1 MMQRE
6 GNIFGKYSSKVKKV
20 NIPVPSF
27 EYVHKSLFSDHLGSP
42 TAGFMIGRD
51 RIIEK
56 LKNWLVKEKTS
67 GGSYLIT
74 GYRGMGKTSF
84 VDRVLYELVGEP
96 SIWCNILGLILF
108 LGIAFCVSKLYSI
121 ETDNL
126 DIKYIIGGCGCG
138 LFLYIL
144 CKQYYLKEVFVK
156 TMYRIHAGIKY
167 IVIDKNIT
175 PLGMVKA
182 MKLMWCGLSSKE
194 WDRIDHLIYG
204 ANEKNKR
211 YSHICVRVNL
221 GQEILDERSILCV
234 LTSELYNKYKSY
246 VLSPIANVEMWAVNI
261 LVISFA
267 SFLFFPR
274 WKLIE
279 GIRGTILELFNI
291 DIVLEIGIIVF
302 LFILL
307 SWRQI
312 GILYS
317 LSILRKRIDAELI
330 SSQGIGVKYQQA
342 TIGRNLEFNYPI
354 ANIRDIESRLIH
366 ILDRVH
372 RFPVHPTFYFVF
384 DELDKIETPLKL
396 DDEMPEFSNEKYL
409 NSGGTSRK
417 RKFMVMHLLANMKYF
432 TNTAKAKFI
441 FIAGREMYDG
451 YLADLTDRE
460 SAISSLFNGIIY
472 VESFCKN
479 EKSEKDVMYNAETFI
494 TRQIIPRK
502 YIEERIMSRYI
513 ECKITGADYTN
524 MDINLKL
531 YYEYLTTA
539 YTKNIM
545 RLDIP
550 QEDKN
555 LLLRDARTCIDKAIG
570 LLYHFTVYLYHVSN
584 GSPKKMRLTF
594 ENLVRPIRNRKEFQ
608 FNHEWDKHKP
618 LDGDDLDIYI
628 PEKCKYLLSFGEKEQ
643 RVIGFIHY
651 ISFPVNQII
660 TDANQFGDKLLVA
673 ASFLINHLY
682 KYHSGGFSWRNIE
695 QTPELL
701 EVYKIPEFRG
711 FINSILSYLIQTHI
725 IQIPCGLYQF
735 KFRKQIS
742 EEISLASK
750 VSEEI
755 SAIFNFTLDESQAVK
770 RHYLEMVSKYQQ
782 LHKDNQ
788 IVSPHAEAG
797 VHHIL
802 ADLYMA
808 DEEYNQAICEY
819 QTALKILKT
828 EDADNN
834 DPHKAT
840 FTLAYIRNMLK
851 LGTAFEK
858 RRTFDSAYNTYNEII
873 ARIIRFREFD
883 EQGFGLEY
891 EEKPKK
897 HWPYSESILYY
908 KNRYYSNDS
917 RKVLPNYY
925 NPQNYVNLKYRT
937 KGKYLISDFAH
948 KMTPNKHSVIQ
959 RLAMLEDTRIVYQAL
974 LAKLFINEK
983 IELGGITRSNL
994 DVIEGE
1000 YQYISLTT
1008 NEKEKF
1014 LISSDFFRRLGD
1026 IMFYK
1031 NGLIGFNY
1039 KRKNGDN
1046 EKKHEE
1052 LEETLVDSLY
1062 YWAFNMKTELQDFC
1076 GEKQCYE
1083 YFPELYKYC
1092 NGANKSLLM
1101 GLQKIGNNSDVQI
1114 RNLFEQFWKDKD
1126 KEETAAE
1133 TGSQECVSRT
1143 IKPVLKKLFNEFW
1156 VEETRRKRLE
1166 RLPLGDII
1174 KCNEK
1179 RKVMWEKNKTLPCY
1193 ACKYYNRSLR
1203 ITMRNLF
1210 DVDTESMDKGAKTES
1225 KTINVLRQI
1234 VMGGSAKSMRQNYM
1248 IQLAEVLDCLGNTT
1262 LSCSVLEKD
1271 KISNEFLCK
1280 FLHDVHEIND
1290 KLDKPKNENNFML
1303 LRYPID
1309 IDRLSKLET
1318 SILYY
1323 WEASV
1328 CFRYGKEQKKA
1339 AGSMK
1344 KVLRVIQ
1351 NYLRVNEKVE
1361 KHSGVV
1367 EAKVV
1372 IGEHLNEIKNRIV
1385 KQCLLCLFSHYNY
1398 INMVEIQRLKWVFY
1412 TQMYENISMS
1422 RLTLF
1427 PDVEEIMLIYYELLK
1442 LCIIDDTNID
1452 KTIDYLR
1459 DTRKLIVAYS
1469 RDHLSRI
1476 SYTWNSIEERNK
1488 DFNERLIGI
1497 YNNISL
1503 TSLRHENTKYERI
1516 LSLRMKALLNQHILG
1531 LIIPEL
1537 KDGQYMVNNNP
1548 KIFMAFKKALTNIH
1562 MDTIQSDAEWKKYF
1576 PDVTFS
1582 KIPDPKYNQISDRLN
1597 TLEFLIKDSMYCMT
1611 KILETLSPY
1620 TSTTL
1625 FTHSFIG
1632 GIYQTLNQWNYL
1644 FNALFHYYRY
1654 FDLASPLPTLIKNE
1668 SIELEHYFARYD
1680 DETMEVCHHS
1690 CKDNCSKYSNVE
1702 SAKYYGTGMK
1712 SNMAWQSECP
1722 NYRALCSVKGNKFEM
1737 DKIVLGSLFTQN
1749 EIKEI
1754 SSIYRKVWQ
1763 CHNIS
1768 DRFFDS
1774 VLQTITKPNI
1784 QYTLT
1789 NYSGELAV
1797 KSYRSALGTHREGRA
1812 YKEMISRMFYLDDDL
1827 KNDTI
1832 QFDLAIERFK
1842 INSDYID
1849 KCIEQIICTLSES
1862 LYDIENFCM
1871 DNETR
1876 TTLGR
1881 RFPDLF
1887 WNVYN
1892 EEKSDY
1898 S

>member
-1 MMQRE
+1 MQRE
-6 GNIFGKYSSKVKKV
+6 GNIFGKYSSKVKRI

-27 EYVHKSLFSDHLGSP
+27 EYVHKSLFSDHFGSP

-56 LKNWLVKEKTS
+56 LKNWLVKEKTY

-108 LGIAFCVSKLYSI
+108 IGIVFCMSKFTN
-121 ETDNL
+121 ETG
-126 DIKYIIGGCGCG
+126 IRYIIGGCGCG
-138 LFLYIL
+138 LFLLIL

-167 IVIDKNIT
+167 IVLDKNIT

-182 MKLMWCGLSSKE
+182 MKQMWCGLTSKE

-267 SFLFFPR
+267 SFWFFPHCE
-274 WKLIE
+274 KVLPE
-279 GIRGTILELFNI
+279 ALETILEFFNI
-291 DIVLEIGIIVF
+291 NAVLKIGILVI

-312 GILYS
+312 GILCS
-317 LSILRKRIDAELI
+317 LSTLRKRIDAELK

-342 TIGRNLEFNYPI
+342 TLGGNLEFNYPI

-372 RFPVHPTFYFVF
+372 RSPVHPTFYFVF
-384 DELDKIETPLKL
+384 DELDKIESPLKL

-494 TRQIIPRK
+494 ARQIIPRK

-513 ECKITGADYTN
+513 ECKITGVDYTN

-545 RLDIP
+545 RLDMP

-555 LLLRDARTCIDKAIG
+555 LLLRDARTCIDKTIG

-594 ENLVRPIRNRKEFQ
+594 ENLVRPIRNRKEFR
-608 FNHEWDKHKP
+608 FNREWDKHKP

-788 IVSPHAEAG
+788 IVPPHAEAG

-819 QTALKILKT
+819 QTALKVLKT

-873 ARIIRFREFD
+873 ARIIRFREFNELD
-883 EQGFGLEY
+883 FGLEY

-897 HWPYSESILYY
+897 HWPYSEPILYY

-925 NPQNYVNLKYRT
+925 NSQNYVNLKYRT

-948 KMTPNKHSVIQ
+948 KITPNKHSVIQ

-1039 KRKNGDN
+1039 ERSEGNKGNSNKDLN
-1046 EKKHEE
+1046 EK
-1052 LEETLVDSLY
+1052 LIDSLY
-1062 YWAFNMKTELQDFC
+1062 YWAFNLKTELQDFC
-1076 GEKQCYE
+1076 GKNGCYE
-1083 YFPELYKYC
+1083 HFPMLYKYC
-1092 NGANKSLLM
+1092 KEIDYSHIQE
-1101 GLQKIGNNSDVQI
+1101 LQKHNKFADKTTQPTSGEKNKVIID
-1114 RNLFEQFWKDKD
+1114 LFKKFW
-1126 KEETAAE
+1126 E
-1133 TGSQECVSRT
+1133 
-1143 IKPVLKKLFNEFW
+1143 
-1156 VEETRRKRLE
+1156 EETRVKRLN
-1166 RLPLGDII
+1166 RLPLKDI
-1174 KCNEK
+1174 KECNEK
-1179 RKVMWEKNKTLPCY
+1179 RKVMWKRNKTLPCY

-1203 ITMRNLF
+1203 ITMHNLF
-1210 DVDTESMDKGAKTES
+1210 GVDTEGVCNGEKTES

-1262 LSCSVLEKD
+1262 LSCSVLENDQITK
-1271 KISNEFLCK
+1271 EFLSK
-1280 FLHDVHEIND
+1280 FLHDVHEVND
-1290 KLDKPKNENNFML
+1290 KLDKSKSENDFML
-1303 LRYPID
+1303 LRYPMD
-1309 IDRLSKLET
+1309 KLTKLET
-1318 SILYY
+1318 CILYY

-1344 KVLRVIQ
+1344 KILRVIQ
-1351 NYLRVNEKVE
+1351 NYLRVAVKVE
-1361 KHSGVV
+1361 EHDKAI

-1372 IGEHLNEIKNRIV
+1372 IGEFLNEIKNRIV

-1503 TSLRHENTKYERI
+1503 TSLRHENTRYERI

-1548 KIFMAFKKALTNIH
+1548 KIFMAFKKALTNKH
-1562 MDTIQSDAEWKKYF
+1562 METIQSDAEWKKYF

-1582 KIPDPKYNQISDRLN
+1582 KTLDPKYNQISDRLK

-1654 FDLASPLPTLIKNE
+1654 FDLASPLPTLSENN
-1668 SIELEHYFARYD
+1668 SIELERYFARYD
-1680 DETMEVCHHS
+1680 YETMEVCHHS
-1690 CKDNCSKYSNVE
+1690 CRVNCSKYSNAE

-1712 SNMAWQSECP
+1712 SILAWQSECP
-1722 NYRALCSVKGNKFEM
+1722 NYRTSCSVKGNKFEM
-1737 DKIVLGSLFTQN
+1737 DKIVLDSLFTQN
-1749 EIKEI
+1749 EIKEL
-1754 SSIYRKVWQ
+1754 SSIYRKVWR

-1849 KCIEQIICTLSES
+1849 KSIEQIICTLSDS

-1887 WNVYN
+1887 WNVYD
-1892 EEKSDY
+1892 EEKRDC
-1898 S
+1898 